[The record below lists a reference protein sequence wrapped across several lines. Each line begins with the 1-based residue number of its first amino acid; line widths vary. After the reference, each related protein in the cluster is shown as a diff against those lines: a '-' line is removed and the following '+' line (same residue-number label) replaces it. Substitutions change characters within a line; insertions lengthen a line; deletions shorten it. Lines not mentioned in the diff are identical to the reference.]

1 MTKRIEEVLDLP
13 SLESVLG
20 DDALSPED
28 QKRID
33 DITRALESNEIDIDK
48 HLLDPDGTREHAE
61 EMDQIVDAAMT
72 AHKDAI
78 DMAFNMEPKNA
89 GSIMEPAARFLE
101 LSMKAMQAKLDARMK
116 SMEMKMKREKLD
128 HELRKNQEEGVLEGE
143 AAPTEAGRLLDR
155 NALLKSA
162 KEKKSDT

>member
-13 SLESVLG
+13 SLESMI
-20 DDALSPED
+20 DDAMSPED
-28 QKRID
+28 EKRLN
-33 DITRALESNEIDIDK
+33 DIVSALDANEIDIDK
-48 HLLDPDGTREHAE
+48 HLMDPDGTREHAA
-61 EMDQIVDAAMT
+61 EMDQIADAAMT

-116 SMEMKMKREKLD
+116 GIELKMKREKLD
-128 HELRKNQEEGVLEGE
+128 HELRKNQEEGVVEGE
-143 AAPTEAGRLLDR
+143 TPVSESGRMADR
-155 NALLKSA
+155 NALLKSL
-162 KEKKSDT
+162 KEKKSDS

>member
-20 DDALSPED
+20 EDSLSPED
-28 QKRID
+28 QERID
-33 DITRALESNEIDIDK
+33 QITKALEANDIDIDK
-48 HLLDPDGTREHAE
+48 HLMDPDGTREHAA
-61 EMDQIVDAAMT
+61 EMDEVAAAAMN

-116 SMEMKMKREKLD
+116 GMEMKMKREKLD
-128 HELRKNQEEGVLEGE
+128 HELRKNQEEGVVDGE
-143 AAPTEAGRLLDR
+143 TPITESGRLADR
-155 NALLKSA
+155 NQLLKAA
-162 KEKKSDT
+162 KNKTD